1 MLVRI
6 FFKKS
11 YLFTSGVLALIFL
24 VSSSNTL
31 AQTLYRFGQSIQ
43 PIYEGFERNSDG
55 TFTMWFG
62 YLNRNYDETPNIV
75 VGTNNSFH
83 VAEGVNSAGALDR
96 SLLLSDPGSPDRGQP
111 TYFYPRRQ
119 QFVFEVVVPS
129 DFVGKELVWSV
140 THNGETRTAVG
151 TLERENI
158 WAVDEGVWSANRGRG
173 TGGRTEVE
181 YDNSAPAIR
190 LVGVE
195 GQLSA
200 VIGRPVSL
208 RVYASDDGVPGP
220 YERNRRKRMDPLP
233 NNLPEVGGG
242 IGRNSPKEQSVVNY
256 AAADETGL
264 AITWIKYRGPGE
276 VFFDSAVAAV
286 QPSGEEVL
294 ATATFSAS
302 GDYVLRAYADD
313 STYTRYSEVTVQVR

>member
-62 YLNRNYDETPNIV
+62 YLNRNYDETPNII

-83 VAEGVNSAGALDR
+83 IAEGVNSAGALDQ

-195 GQLSA
+195 GQLPA

-264 AITWIKYRGPGE
+264 AITWIKYRGAGE

>member
-83 VAEGVNSAGALDR
+83 IAEGVNSAGALDQ

-220 YERNRRKRMDPLP
+220 YERDRRKRMDPLP

-276 VFFDSAVAAV
+276 VFFDGAVAAV

>member
-75 VGTNNSFH
+75 IGTNNSFH
-83 VAEGVNSAGALDR
+83 IAEGVNSAGALDQ

-242 IGRNSPKEQSVVNY
+242 IGRNSPKEQSIVNY

-302 GDYVLRAYADD
+302 GDYVLHAYADD